1 MSTTYL
7 NDFRDDIQPL
17 LEDLGYTVFMRE
29 TYEEGRVSTLRD
41 ELLNENITT
50 VSDAY
55 IAEGESIPS
64 DQFTK
69 RVGWDS
75 FQQDLFITTI
85 YEYNLAELK
94 TNADA
99 RMQEIALK
107 LNANR
112 QLGGKVDDMRIV
124 GAQKGYTLDS
134 IDPDT
139 TVIGGLIIKVRIF
152 YKTKKC

>member
-17 LEDLGYTVFMRE
+17 LEDLDYTVFMRE

-41 ELLNENITT
+41 ELLNENITE
-50 VSDAY
+50 VNDAY
-55 IAEGESIPS
+55 IAETESIPS
-64 DQFTK
+64 EQFTR

-85 YEYNLAELK
+85 YEYNLADLK
-94 TNADA
+94 ANANA
-99 RMQEIALK
+99 RMQEIADK